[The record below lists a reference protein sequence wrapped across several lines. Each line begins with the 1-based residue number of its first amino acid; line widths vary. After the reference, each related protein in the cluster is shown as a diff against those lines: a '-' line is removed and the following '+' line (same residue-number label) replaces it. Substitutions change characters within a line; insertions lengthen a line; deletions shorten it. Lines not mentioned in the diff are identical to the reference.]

1 MISKKHQNFEEKK
14 KKSSA
19 LNRFGL
25 VSKARQCDSALL
37 FWQEIGVCEGAACPS
52 LLAQCVVHAAPDAAA
67 AAVLAEHSSRNQ
79 PVRLGQALALCPCPV
94 PPLMRGQL
102 QAHEH
107 LAFLCCLFRLRVD
120 KSKASSGSGWCCCS
134 ATRVPPHAGDLCP
147 SGASSCTSLS
157 WLPGLLAQ
165 GGWVSAPWPP
175 GEEKPGGGFAPAPAG
190 GPARPGQCCQAV
202 SAHSPASGGEEC
214 SCGTRKQRWELEI

>member
-14 KKSSA
+14 KKKSSA
-19 LNRFGL
+19 LNGFGL

-67 AAVLAEHSSRNQ
+67 AAVLAEPSSRNQ

-94 PPLMRGQL
+94 PPLMHGQL

-134 ATRVPPHAGDLCP
+134 ATRVPPRAGDLCP
-147 SGASSCTSLS
+147 SGAGSCTSLS
-157 WLPGLLAQ
+157 WLPWVVSTGRLGFSSLASRGREARWGLCSGSCWGSCPSWPVLPGCVCAQ
-165 GGWVSAPWPP
+165 PCLWG
-175 GEEKPGGGFAPAPAG
+175 
-190 GPARPGQCCQAV
+190 
-202 SAHSPASGGEEC
+202 
-214 SCGTRKQRWELEI
+214 

>member
-1 MISKKHQNFEEKK
+1 M
-14 KKSSA
+14 
-19 LNRFGL
+19 
-25 VSKARQCDSALL
+25 
-37 FWQEIGVCEGAACPS
+37 CEGAACPS
-52 LLAQCVVHAAPDAAA
+52 LLAQCVVRAAPDAAA
-67 AAVLAEHSSRNQ
+67 AAVLAEPSRRNQ
-79 PVRLGQALALCPCPV
+79 PARLGQALALCPCPV

-165 GGWVSAPWPP
+165 GGWVQLLGLQEKRSQVGALLRLLLGVLPVLASAARLYLRTALPLGVRSARVAP
-175 GEEKPGGGFAPAPAG
+175 GSKDGSWKSRGRNAESSENGVKV
-190 GPARPGQCCQAV
+190 GQSV
-202 SAHSPASGGEEC
+202 
-214 SCGTRKQRWELEI
+214 WWLE